1 MKPVRGE
8 LHVFDDIQ
16 ALAQHGAEWLTRR
29 AQDSTGRFVVALSGG
44 STPKPLYKCL
54 AGSPLREQFS
64 WERTHFVL
72 GDERFVPEADPASN
86 LGMIRRALLDHV
98 PLPAGHIH
106 AVHTDGTPE
115 QAAAAYEVTLR
126 ALYGADELQPGRVL
140 LDVCLLGMGE
150 DGHIASLIP
159 GEPVLAERS
168 RWVAAV
174 GHGRAEPRITL
185 TYPALESS
193 GAVVF
198 LVSGESKRAMLDH
211 VLLGGDDVPA
221 GRLRPQGE
229 IRWFVD
235 RAAAGRW
242 A

>member
-1 MKPVRGE
+1 MNPVRGE
-8 LHVFDDIQ
+8 LHVFEDVQ
-16 ALAQHGAEWLTRR
+16 ALAQRGAEWLTRR
-29 AQDSTGRFVVALSGG
+29 AQNSTGRLVVALSGG
-44 STPKPLYKCL
+44 STPKPMYECL
-54 AGSPLREQFS
+54 ARAPLREQFP

-72 GDERFVPEADPASN
+72 GDERFVPETDQASN

-98 PLPAGHIH
+98 PLPAAH
-106 AVHTDGTPE
+106 VHGVPTDGTPE
-115 QAAAAYEVTLR
+115 QAATAYAGTLR
-126 ALYGADELQPGRVL
+126 ALYGSDQLQPGRLL
-140 LDVCLLGMGE
+140 LDVCLLGLGE

-159 GEPVLAERS
+159 GEPVLVERS
-168 RWVAAV
+168 HWVAAV
-174 GHGRAEPRITL
+174 GHGRSEPRITL

-198 LVSGESKRAMLDH
+198 LVSGESKRAILDQ
-211 VLLGGDDVPA
+211 VLAGGDDVPA

-229 IRWFVD
+229 IFWFVD